1 MMQSLNFM
9 VAMSLESTIIIALKA
24 AALAVLWCFE
34 TMEKK
39 QKELNYYCLS
49 LLKFMCYFRL
59 YWRNHFWYLKS
70 KGVVAMRAFIGHHF
84 QQGHCDSR
92 CFVGWFV
99 LA

>member
-1 MMQSLNFM
+1 M

-39 QKELNYYCLS
+39 QKELKYYYCYCYSLS
-49 LLKFMCYFRL
+49 WLEFMYYFSL